1 MLGHGLDERLF
12 GGGGGLVFVAEG
24 GEEIVKIGLAFR
36 GKHPEGAGGGEAMAE
51 VIARGGGLAGCC
63 LRTGRELRICL
74 IGGDLRC
81 GRHTPRVSPEACG
94 ARGLKR
100 RKRLKAIA
108 YILFQNIV
116 TSIETVEQLEDRL
129 TLASEADIA
138 FAGRLRGEV
147 MILGA
152 GGKMGLTLAKR
163 FRRAFDGA
171 GGRRRVLAVSRFQSG
186 DAGREFEKAGIETVS
201 CDLLDS
207 GEVAALPVVEN
218 VLFLAGRKFGSSG
231 DPDVTWAMNT
241 LVPANVARHFR
252 DSRIVAFSTGNVY
265 PFVAVESGGCL
276 ERDEPAPRGEYAQ
289 SCLGRERIFEYYS
302 KQFGTPCLIFRLNY
316 AIDLRYGV
324 LVDIARHVYEGS
336 PVDVSVPAVNVIWQG
351 DANSYAMRS
360 LELCESPP
368 RYLNVTGPETISV
381 RRAAEY
387 FAGRFGRPLH
397 LTGESEELALLSNAG
412 ACHAALGYPQVS
424 AAQLME
430 WVARWIEVGGASLN
444 KATKFQVMDGKF

>member
-1 MLGHGLDERLF
+1 M
-12 GGGGGLVFVAEG
+12 
-24 GEEIVKIGLAFR
+24 
-36 GKHPEGAGGGEAMAE
+36 
-51 VIARGGGLAGCC
+51 
-63 LRTGRELRICL
+63 
-74 IGGDLRC
+74 
-81 GRHTPRVSPEACG
+81 
-94 ARGLKR
+94 
-100 RKRLKAIA
+100 A

-116 TSIETVEQLEDRL
+116 TRFSTTTIETAEQLDNLL
-129 TLASEADIA
+129 TLPNEADIA
-138 FAGRLRGEV
+138 FAGRLRGDV

-152 GGKMGLTLAKR
+152 GGKMGPTLAKR
-163 FRRAFDGA
+163 FRRASDAA
-171 GGRRRVLAVSRFQSG
+171 GSSRRLLAVSRFQSG
-186 DAGREFEKAGIETVS
+186 DAGREFETAGIEIAS

-207 GEVAALPVVEN
+207 GDVAALPVIEN

-241 LVPANVARHFR
+241 LVPGNIARHFR

-265 PFVAVESGGCL
+265 PFVAVERGGCL
-276 ERDEPAPRGEYAQ
+276 ESDETAPRGEYAQ

-302 KQFGTPCLIFRLNY
+302 KQFGTACLIFRLNY

-336 PVDVSVPAVNVIWQG
+336 PVEVSVPAVNVIWQG

-387 FAGRFGRPLH
+387 FAKRFGRTLH
-397 LTGESEELALLSNAG
+397 LAGESEEVALLSNAG
-412 ACHAALGYPQVS
+412 ACHAALGYPEIS

-430 WVARWIEVGGASLN
+430 WVARWIEIGGASLH
-444 KATKFQVMDGKF
+444 KATKFQVIDGKF